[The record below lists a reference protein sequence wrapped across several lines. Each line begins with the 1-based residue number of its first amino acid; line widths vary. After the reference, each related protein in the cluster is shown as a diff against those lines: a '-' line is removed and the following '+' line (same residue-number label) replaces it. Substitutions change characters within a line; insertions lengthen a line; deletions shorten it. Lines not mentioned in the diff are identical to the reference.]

1 MCTHCLSPPQA
12 MGGDL
17 WFGVLSGCRKE
28 AGMHGGRKRE
38 GEMEW
43 NMLPEDKMKDYGR
56 GESVQ

>member
-1 MCTHCLSPPQA
+1 

-56 GESVQ
+56 GGGVQCCL